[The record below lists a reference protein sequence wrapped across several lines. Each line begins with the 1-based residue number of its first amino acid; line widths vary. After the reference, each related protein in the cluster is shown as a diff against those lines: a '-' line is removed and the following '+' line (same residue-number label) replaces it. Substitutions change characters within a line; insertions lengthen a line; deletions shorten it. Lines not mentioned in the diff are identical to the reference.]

1 MDAPGSTWDVL
12 LLGGASGV
20 GKTTLAYRLADHYGV
35 AVIEIDD
42 LEAALLTLTTPE
54 QAPLLHYWQTHWDDF
69 SAFTDEQ
76 HVEHF
81 IEVSRSVYQPALRS
95 VIANRLGT
103 RRRVIIEGDYILPEM
118 ETPGDISE
126 TSGGRVR
133 AVFLLE
139 NDEVQIAAN
148 FQSREGGD
156 QAFRAHTSWLKNE
169 WIREQCARLGIQAVA
184 ARPWDSLAARVISAL
199 PAG

>member
-20 GKTTLAYRLADHYGV
+20 GKTTLAYQLADHYGV
-35 AVIEIDD
+35 GVIEIDD
-42 LEAALLTLTTPE
+42 FEAALLTVTTPE
-54 QAPLLHYWQTHWDDF
+54 QAPLLHLWRTHWDDF
-69 SAFTDEQ
+69 RAFTDEQ

-95 VIANRLGT
+95 VIANRLGG
-103 RRRVIIEGDYILPEM
+103 RRVIIEGDYVLPELT
-118 ETPGDISE
+118 ESGDLSE
-126 TSGGRVR
+126 TSDGRVR

-139 NDEVQIAAN
+139 NDAGQIATN

-156 QAFRAHTSWLKNE
+156 QSFRGHTSWLKNE
-169 WIREQCARLGIQAVA
+169 WLREQCTRLGIPAVA
-184 ARPWDSLAARVISAL
+184 ARPWDSLVTRAISAL
-199 PAG
+199 SAG